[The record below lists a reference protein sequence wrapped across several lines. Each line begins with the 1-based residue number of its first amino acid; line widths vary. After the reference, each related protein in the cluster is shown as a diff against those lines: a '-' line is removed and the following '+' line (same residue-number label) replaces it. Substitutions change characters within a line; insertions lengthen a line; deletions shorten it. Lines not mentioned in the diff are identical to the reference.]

1 MSIYLI
7 YQEPYKNNKN
17 YGYKRTDKESKNET
31 GIGFKK

>member
-17 YGYKRTDKESKNET
+17 YGYKRTDKQSKNET
-31 GIGFKK
+31 RTRIKE